1 MAQYKTPNVYVRER
15 STLPPSV
22 AEVAT
27 AIPVF
32 VGYTEKTTDSKEESI
47 VQKPMKIT
55 TMADYHAIFG
65 GKAAEAFSVYMPLNK
80 EAYIISSVEVAFDDV
95 ATNAA
100 AAVMVATTAAVVKAG
115 VDKTNADSNVV
126 AAKAKEATAI
136 TGVTDAEAA
145 IPVDE
150 AAVKTAA
157 TAVMMAT
164 AKVEEAKA
172 TVVDAAAAVIA
183 AAMADVTAKAEVDAV
198 VAATAAAMVGATSA
212 EIDAADAK
220 KRIVEGLRLK
230 DAARKLPQYMLAQS
244 VEHFFANG
252 GGACYIV
259 STGNYVAT
267 RTHTSTEADFNS
279 ALGAISA
286 VDEITLL
293 CLVDAHAL
301 EATPYYELQNK
312 ALQQCSELQD
322 RFTLIDTI
330 EGSDADLLSQQIADD
345 AEDLRGTVIGD
356 LKYGAAYYPNLLTS
370 YARHYS
376 DDKVHVYKE
385 EVAGVLPAYIPL
397 GSLEKGTATY
407 NLVKKVLT
415 KNYLT
420 LPPTPAVAG
429 MIAKVDGTRGV
440 WKAPANVALSMVQMP
455 SKTIKSSDQ
464 DSLNVD
470 TTSGKSINAIRNFT
484 GKGNLVWGARTL
496 AGNDNEWR
504 YISVRRLFNM
514 VEESIQKATAF
525 AVFEPNTPFTWL
537 KLKTMMESYLT
548 NLWKQGAL
556 FGDTPEQ
563 AFIVNVGLGQTMT
576 EDDINNGIMNIEIGL
591 AAVRPAEFIVLTFS
605 HKSIEG

>member
-1 MAQYKTPNVYVRER
+1 MAQYKTPDVYVRER

-47 VQKPMKIT
+47 VQKPVKIT
-55 TMADYHAIFG
+55 TMADYHAVFG
-65 GKAAEAFSVYMPLNK
+65 GKAAESFSVYMPLNQ
-80 EAYIISSVEVAFDDV
+80 EAYIISSVEIAFDEV
-95 ATNAA
+95 ATRAA
-100 AAVMVATTAAVVKAG
+100 AGVMAVAVAADTKAG
-115 VDKTNADSNVV
+115 VAKTAADSAVT
-126 AAKAKEATAI
+126 KAKVIE
-136 TGVTDAEAA
+136 AEA
-145 IPVDE
+145 IK
-150 AAVKTAA
+150 AVKTAE
-157 TAVMMAT
+157 TADPVDEDTLAAAVAAAKLAT
-164 AKVEEAKA
+164 AKVEETKA
-172 TVVDAAAAVIA
+172 VEVDADAVVIA
-183 AAMADVTAKAEVDAV
+183 AVMAKKIAEAEVDAV
-198 VAATAAAMVGATSA
+198 AAAKAAAAAGATPELVKTAAA
-212 EIDAADAK
+212 K
-220 KRIVEGLRLK
+220 KEVVEALRLK
-230 DAARKLPQYMLAQS
+230 DAGRKLPKYMLAQS

-259 STGNYVAT
+259 STGNYAAT
-267 RTHTSTEADFNS
+267 VSTAKLKTDFNS

-301 EATPYYELQNK
+301 EATAYYDLQNK

-330 EGSDADLLSQQIADD
+330 EDSTEDLLSSQISDD
-345 AEDLRGTVIGD
+345 AMKLRNAVIGD

-370 YARHYS
+370 YARHYT
-376 DDKVHVYKE
+376 DDKVNVYKE
-385 EVAGVLPAYIPL
+385 EVAGVLPAYVSL

-407 NLVKKVLT
+407 NLVKKVLS

-470 TTSGKSINAIRNFT
+470 TTSGKSINAIRSFT

-525 AVFEPNTPFTWL
+525 AVFEPNTSFTWL

-563 AFIVNVGLGQTMT
+563 AFSVNVGLGQTMT

>member
-1 MAQYKTPNVYVRER
+1 MAQYKTPDVYVREK

-32 VGYTEKTTDSKEESI
+32 VGYTEKTLDSKEASI
-47 VQKPMKIT
+47 VQKPIKIS

-65 GKAAEAFSVYMPLNK
+65 GRDEESFGVFIPEDQEAFVIRSPGTQEEITQLDTDIAEEEKKVTSTAGATVTAQKNVDDAEKTLKDAVESGNDVT
-80 EAYIISSVEVAFDDV
+80 SVEVKAVEV
-95 ATNAA
+95 ANAA
-100 AAVMVATTAAVVKAG
+100 LE
-115 VDKTNADSNVV
+115 NAKS
-126 AAKAKEATAI
+126 
-136 TGVTDAEAA
+136 
-145 IPVDE
+145 DE
-150 AAVKTAA
+150 G
-157 TAVMMAT
+157 
-164 AKVEEAKA
+164 EAKKKL
-172 TVVDAAAAVIA
+172 VKSLGNKFKKSAVN
-183 AAMADVTAKAEVDAV
+183 DGSKQ
-198 VAATAAAMVGATSA
+198 
-212 EIDAADAK
+212 
-220 KRIVEGLRLK
+220 
-230 DAARKLPQYMLAQS
+230 LPKFILAQS

-252 GGACYIV
+252 GGACYVV
-259 STGNYVAT
+259 STGDY
-267 RTHTSTEADFNS
+267 S
-279 ALGAISA
+279 ASPSMANFKDALEVISA
-286 VDEITLL
+286 IDEITLL

-301 EATPYYELQNK
+301 DDMNYYNLQVK
-312 ALQQCSELQD
+312 ALDQCSKLQD

-330 EGSDADLLSQQIADD
+330 EKSNADLLSAQISAD
-345 AEDLRGTVIGD
+345 ALALRGAVTGD

-376 DDKVHVYKE
+376 DEKVNVYIE
-385 EVAGVLPAYIPL
+385 DSAGLFLDPVAMNT
-397 GSLEKGTATY
+397 LEKGTATY
-407 NLVKKVLT
+407 NLVKKVLS

-429 MIAKVDGTRGV
+429 MMAKVDGTRGV

-455 SKTIKSSDQ
+455 TKTIKNTDQ
-464 DSLNVD
+464 DDLNVD
-470 TTSGKSINAIRNFT
+470 VISGKSINAIRSFT

-563 AFIVNVGLGQTMT
+563 AFSVNVGLGQTMT

-591 AAVRPAEFIVLTFS
+591 AAVRPAEFIILTFS
-605 HKSIEG
+605 HKSIEA

>member
-1 MAQYKTPNVYVRER
+1 MAQYKTPDVYVRER

-47 VQKPMKIT
+47 VQKPIKIT

-65 GKAAEAFSVYMPLNK
+65 GKYAESFGVFVPENQEAFVVTSPG
-80 EAYIISSVEVAFDDV
+80 
-95 ATNAA
+95 TNAEISTLKTA
-100 AAVMVATTAAVVKAG
+100 ADAAKVSIDGAKALTKTASDLVATTAQAVLDATDDASKDLAVTAAESAVTALNTAENTEKLL
-115 VDKTNADSNVV
+115 VINSMPDITNYFKKS
-126 AAKAKEATAI
+126 
-136 TGVTDAEAA
+136 
-145 IPVDE
+145 
-150 AAVKTAA
+150 AVKDGN
-157 TAVMMAT
+157 
-164 AKVEEAKA
+164 K
-172 TVVDAAAAVIA
+172 
-183 AAMADVTAKAEVDAV
+183 
-198 VAATAAAMVGATSA
+198 
-212 EIDAADAK
+212 
-220 KRIVEGLRLK
+220 
-230 DAARKLPQYMLAQS
+230 KLPNFILAQS

-259 STGNYVAT
+259 STGDYSTTVAA
-267 RTHTSTEADFNS
+267 ADFNT

-301 EATPYYELQNK
+301 DAMAYYDLQSK

-330 EGSDADLLSQQIADD
+330 EDSDADLLSTQISDD
-345 AEDLRGTVIGD
+345 ASDLRNAVTGD

-370 YARHYS
+370 YARHY
-376 DDKVHVYKE
+376 DEDNINVFIE
-385 EVAGVLPAYIPL
+385 
-397 GSLEKGTATY
+397 SLSKTMTLSALKNNTFTY
-407 NLVKKVLT
+407 NLVKKLLT

-420 LPPTPAVAG
+420 LPPSPAVAG

-470 TTSGKSINAIRNFT
+470 TTSGKSINAIRSFT

-525 AVFEPNTPFTWL
+525 AVFEPNTSFTWL